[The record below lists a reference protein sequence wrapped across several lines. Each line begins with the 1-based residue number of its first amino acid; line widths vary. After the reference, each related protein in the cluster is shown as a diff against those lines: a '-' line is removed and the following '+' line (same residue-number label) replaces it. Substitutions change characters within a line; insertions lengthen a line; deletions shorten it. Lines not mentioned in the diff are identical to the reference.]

1 MYIAQGPYI
10 FAETQPR
17 RAPRSAPS
25 TEDSPPD
32 ADRDASGIL
41 DHLHG
46 LQTANPAE
54 LNMEHLQLVL
64 QWILHTHKILARNED
79 TRKVWGMTVLQEGLQ
94 APFLVHGIMAL
105 SALHLSLRGD
115 EKASWLSMAIAHEN
129 RALSMFS
136 NQLVDIN
143 PSNAKA
149 LMSLASLVVAFSFGS
164 ALTRDTD
171 DGPSVGALI
180 EVFTLSRGVQTEVNG
195 VFEFLRQ
202 SDFAPLFD
210 ISPPAVIIPDQVAKA
225 FDHLEALNDQ
235 HSRCSPRH
243 NHASYARMITHL
255 RNLSAYSYA
264 LPTSMTLAAG
274 LAIRAPAD
282 FLDELKNHEPLAL
295 VVLAHYCLFL
305 HLARENWCIGPW
317 GKMVLQEIR
326 RRLSSGWQH
335 HIEWAVS
342 EVLDTTES

>member
-32 ADRDASGIL
+32 ASPSTFDRDASGIL

-46 LQTANPAE
+46 LQTAGPAE
-54 LNMEHLQLVL
+54 LNMERLQLVL
-64 QWILHTHKILARNED
+64 QWILHTHKLLARNEE
-79 TRKVWGMTVLQEGLQ
+79 TRKVWEMTVLQEGLQ
-94 APFLVHGIMAL
+94 APFLMHGIMAL

-115 EKASWLSMAIAHEN
+115 EKASWLSM
-129 RALSMFS
+129 
-136 NQLVDIN
+136 
-143 PSNAKA
+143 
-149 LMSLASLVVAFSFGS
+149 
-164 ALTRDTD
+164 
-171 DGPSVGALI
+171 
-180 EVFTLSRGVQTEVNG
+180 
-195 VFEFLRQ
+195 
-202 SDFAPLFD
+202 
-210 ISPPAVIIPDQVAKA
+210 
-225 FDHLEALNDQ
+225 
-235 HSRCSPRH
+235 
-243 NHASYARMITHL
+243 
-255 RNLSAYSYA
+255 
-264 LPTSMTLAAG
+264 
-274 LAIRAPAD
+274 AIRAPAD

-305 HLARENWCIGPW
+305 HLAREKWCIRPW